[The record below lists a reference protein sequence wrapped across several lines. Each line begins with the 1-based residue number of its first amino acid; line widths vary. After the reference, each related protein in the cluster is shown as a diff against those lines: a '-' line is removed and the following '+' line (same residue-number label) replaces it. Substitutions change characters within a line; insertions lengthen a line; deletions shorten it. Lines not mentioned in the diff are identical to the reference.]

1 MSERSAAGGEPV
13 SEFELSC
20 ATCGGQLTRTP
31 VSGETLGVG
40 VEREVVL
47 AECTE
52 CGGRYFP
59 RETLNELN

>member
-20 ATCGGQLTRTP
+20 ATCGGTLTRTA
-31 VSGETLGVG
+31 VSGEALGVT

-59 RETLNELN
+59 RETLDRLT

>member
-1 MSERSAAGGEPV
+1 MSDRSAAGGEAV

-20 ATCGGQLTRTP
+20 ATCGGQLSRRA
-31 VSGETLGVG
+31 VSGAALGVG
-40 VEREVVL
+40 VEGELVL

-59 RETLNELN
+59 RETLDELN